1 MTPIVY
7 GKTYDFE
14 FSKDNYMFT
23 IRKGKDLLYSQQLK
37 NLNNKLT
44 IVLPH
49 PSPLNMRWFKANP
62 GFENRLV
69 EIRKIIAAYCDLK

>member
-1 MTPIVY
+1 MKLVNNEIYIIVGSY
-7 GKTYDFE
+7 SAKLFFPDKKLTDLVFE
-14 FSKDNYMFT
+14 NQ
-23 IRKGKDLLYSQQLK
+23 R
-37 NLNNKLT
+37 LNNKLT

-49 PSPLNMRWFKANP
+49 PSPLNMRWFKSNP

>member
-1 MTPIVY
+1 MQSEGRRINRRPSWPPKGGLLFFPDKKLTDLV
-7 GKTYDFE
+7 FE
-14 FSKDNYMFT
+14 NQ
-23 IRKGKDLLYSQQLK
+23 R
-37 NLNNKLT
+37 LNNKLT